1 MDSSDRATE
10 VTAAVLPK
18 GGPRATLGQSFADAL
33 FAGNVIPLFF
43 GGAVCLVILVLVA
56 MVLLASFLVNFPVQS
71 ALSLGNYKAVLN
83 SYLFFEVIPNTLL
96 VGVGTVAVALAFGIP
111 LAWLLHRTNLPYAN
125 LFLTFIAVSVIVPGF
140 LKGIAWILLL
150 SPKVGFINRFLMDV
164 FALERPFFDIQS
176 LAGIAYIQGL
186 MMTST
191 LVFLLSGPMRALDP
205 VLEEASEITG
215 ARRWSTFRWVIVPLL
230 RPAVLGGA
238 IYVFMTAISMF
249 EIAALLGSLGGK
261 HSVLATEMFLSIYTL
276 TASVP
281 QYGIS
286 GVYGALIAVPSVI
299 ALYYYYVTIRQ
310 SHRFVTVTGKG
321 YVARIHDLGSFKSL
335 GVLFVLFYLLLAVV
349 LPLVVLIWA
358 SLLPYLQLPSAEAL
372 AAINLGSYRR
382 ILNLPGIGRI
392 VWNTLALV
400 VNVSLWVMFL
410 SLMISWIVTRTQLRI
425 GAVMDSIVML
435 PHAFPNIGFALALL
449 VLSLLAR
456 MWFPSV
462 PFYGTVSIL
471 VVAFVVTRISYGTRV
486 TNAALLQISRELEEA
501 AYICGSRQIVVWWK
515 LIVPII
521 GRSMLFLGLWTGLL
535 SFREVSIALMLS
547 GPDNQVLSTYV
558 WTAWIRGD
566 VNVAAALGVI
576 MVVVMGALFLLMQK
590 LGDRNIRLGGTA

>member
-286 GVYGALIAVPSVI
+286 GVYGALIAVPSVV

>member
-1 MDSSDRATE
+1 MDSTDRAADMS
-10 VTAAVLPK
+10 AAVLPK
-18 GGPRATLGQSFADAL
+18 GAARRSFGRGLADVFL
-33 FAGNVIPLFF
+33 AGNVVPLFF
-43 GGAVCLVILVLVA
+43 GGAVCLVILILVA
-56 MVLLASFLVNFPVQS
+56 IVLLASFLVNFPVQS

-83 SYLFFEVIPNTLL
+83 SHLFFEVIPNTLL
-96 VGVGTVAVALAFGIP
+96 VGFGTVAVALAFGIP

-125 LFLTFIAVSVIVPGF
+125 LFLTLIAVSVIVPGF

-150 SPKVGFINRFLMDV
+150 SPNVGFINRFAMDV
-164 FALERPFFDIQS
+164 FALERPLFDIQS
-176 LAGIAYIQGL
+176 LVGIAYIQGL

-238 IYVFMTAISMF
+238 IYIFMTAISMF
-249 EIAALLGSLGGK
+249 EIAALLGSLGGN
-261 HSVLATEMFLSIYTL
+261 HPVLATEMFLSIYTL

-286 GVYGALIAVPSVI
+286 GVYGALIALPSLV
-299 ALYYYYVTIRQ
+299 ALYYYYATIRQ

-321 YVARIHDLGSFKSL
+321 YVARIHDLGSFKNL
-335 GVLFVLFYLLLAVV
+335 GVLFVLFYLMLAVV
-349 LPLVVLIWA
+349 LPLIVLVWA
-358 SLLPYLQLPSAEAL
+358 SLLPYLQLPSMEAL
-372 AAINLGSYRR
+372 AAVSLGSYRR
-382 ILNLPGIGRI
+382 IFNLPGIGRI
-392 VWNTLALV
+392 VWNTLLLI

-410 SLMISWIVTRTQLRI
+410 SLMVSWIVTRTKLRV

-449 VLSLLAR
+449 VLSLMAR

-486 TNAALLQISRELEEA
+486 TNAALVQISRELEEA
-501 AYICGSRQIVVWWK
+501 AYICGARQIVVWWK

-521 GRSMLFLGLWTGLL
+521 GRSLLFLGLWTGLL

-566 VNVAAALGVI
+566 LNVAAALGVV
-576 MVVVMGALFLLMQK
+576 MVVVMGVLFLLMQK
-590 LGDRNIRLGGTA
+590 LGDRNIRLGGAA